1 MTTHETGTH
10 LPPQPGPAVRGTVIL
25 LPGRGEHPGVYERFG
40 RRLAADAYTVHV
52 LDAPAHAE
60 LDSLRDQVAALV
72 ENAVEP
78 VVLAGSDT
86 GALHAL
92 ALVTEGKVDVDGVLL
107 AGTPGATAASSAFDA
122 LDGAGEWDH
131 ELALRTSCPT
141 HRGRLT
147 DDAEFTRGD
156 LFEPVPDRL
165 NAFLHLSDAEYAAV
179 AGHVLILHGGSDL
192 LAPPALATALAERLP
207 RKTLAFVRSAPHDVL
222 NDASHRSVAAAVI
235 QWLEALRTGVPAAPI
250 VEYA

>member
-1 MTTHETGTH
+1 MTHETGTY

-40 RRLAADAYTVHV
+40 RRLASDAYTVHV
-52 LDAPAHAE
+52 VDAPANA
-60 LDSLRDQVAALV
+60 DPKDLRDQVAALAA
-72 ENAVEP
+72 NAVEP

-92 ALVTEGKVDVDGVLL
+92 ALVTAGKVDVDGVLL
-107 AGTPGATAASSAFDA
+107 AGTPGASAASSAFDA
-122 LDGAGEWDH
+122 LDGAGEWDQ
-131 ELALRTSCPT
+131 ELALRTNCPA

-147 DDAEFTRGD
+147 DDGEFTRGD
-156 LFEPVPDRL
+156 LFEPVPDQL
-165 NAFLHLSDAEYAAV
+165 SALLHLDDAEFAAV
-179 AGHVLILHGGSDL
+179 TGHVLVLHGESDL

-207 RKTLAFVRSAPHDVL
+207 RRTLALVRNAPHDVL
-222 NDASHRSVAAAVI
+222 NDASHRSVAAAVV
-235 QWLEALRTGVPAAPI
+235 QWLEALRTGVPSAPI